1 MVHIYLSSRL
11 LACQAF
17 INICWINYSL
27 FSLEKDLCSRLLLSN
42 ISSLSPLAPSAFHT
56 FINLFIQ
63 DISRLTLLPFQ
74 VSWFSSFFAYVAH
87 LYQPPIQP
95 PSSLCSLVSV
105 PSTLGMNEPQ
115 LGGLLL
121 NQMQSSCPA
130 LTFLDL
136 NVLIGTLLIT
146 TFLFMNLF
154 FMAVLG
160 LWRCVGFSLVVVSRG
175 TSLVVW
181 GLLTVLLSF
190 VEHKL

>member
-1 MVHIYLSSRL
+1 MYPSSRL

-17 INICWINYSL
+17 INTCWINYSL
-27 FSLEKDLCSRLLLSN
+27 FSLEKDLCSRLLSN
-42 ISSLSPLAPSAFHT
+42 ISSLSPLAASAFHT

-74 VSWFSSFFAYVAH
+74 VSWFSSFFAYMAH
-87 LYQPPIQP
+87 LYHFPIQP
-95 PSSLCSLVSV
+95 SSSLCNLVSV
-105 PSTLGMNEPQ
+105 PSTLGMNESQ
-115 LGGLLL
+115 LGRLLL

-130 LTFLDL
+130 LAFLDL
-136 NVLIGTLLIT
+136 NVLMGTLLIT

-160 LWRCVGFSLVVVSRG
+160 LCRSVGLSLVVVSRG

-181 GLLTVLLSF
+181 GLLTVLLSL